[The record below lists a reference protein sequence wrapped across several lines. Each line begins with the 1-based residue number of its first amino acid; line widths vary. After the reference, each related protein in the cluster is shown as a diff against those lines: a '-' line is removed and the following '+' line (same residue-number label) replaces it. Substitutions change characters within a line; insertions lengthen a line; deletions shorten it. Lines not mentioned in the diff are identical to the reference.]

1 MRRLVDNGQDALAGL
16 VFALLVLAVFAHIW
30 FASTPLPFGGPNIL
44 LAIVA
49 TLLAVALWFWRTAP
63 LLRDTVFRRAP
74 RRYPEGGDARRV
86 RAQAF
91 LGRFRPALPALL
103 TALVMW
109 AWVLSVYLRTGTFD
123 SMRIGQ
129 LTVGIGV
136 LFASLCVLSARRARG
151 LIAAIVIATS
161 ISALFGVGVLVVGK
175 PFVDVWLHIASV
187 AESDLETILLYGRT
201 AGAAVHPATL
211 GYQLAVAIVLG
222 FAGLVLG
229 APASRGG
236 RGWALDAVFFL
247 LLMFMLIALAVN
259 ASRAT
264 VLGVTVGVGLCAV
277 GVATGPA
284 RRRCVLRL
292 LVVGPSTLLVLLA
305 IFNPWFNAG
314 NVVEELR
321 PARLEEEDIFGLA
334 VGAEALAS
342 DDPLVLGHRFEG
354 FTPGEEYDFRLRARY
369 GSAYGVRGAIIA
381 TADAAGGIVIT
392 WRAHPKWPVD
402 SYQFCVWEPGAVVP
416 LDKWRDFAP
425 ALRSRGVR
433 LLVADLTVGNAALSR
448 GDPDFLVSEITSLA
462 PGQAYHLQLR
472 TMVDG
477 PASQA
482 HGQADND
489 GRLVFSWRRAVL
501 PSSRYQCR
509 IRRAPAGPW
518 SRWESCQPILSRPP
532 VWPGLRDGSETLRPA
547 EAGAERIGHEFA
559 GFRSWKWY
567 RVQIQETLADGVAR
581 PPRHGEVL
589 FSPRRASHF
598 VVTWPAPRVPE
609 GVAGYR
615 FRTREI
621 EADWLP
627 WRAFKPSLSTEVPAL
642 VLMPTDGSVVLD
654 HAVRHT
660 LLGLPPGTEQR
671 VQLRVRFE
679 RGFGRESAS
688 VGGVVAEDGS
698 LPLAWREPSGTQ
710 VEAVQFRRQS
720 RVLERWLLWRD
731 LASPLDGGFTTVDL
745 AASGRV
751 GYEAAA
757 TAHATQRLG
766 SALRLQP
773 RLLETS
779 DLSARSRVPQTMTAW
794 RYALDHPF
802 GTGVYEPSR
811 VHAGA
816 GLSDAVVE
824 EILRLWPHNQFLH
837 VMVLYGFPGLCLL
850 LLFYGFLVR
859 AAWRVGKLAWREP
872 RAELRF
878 LVVAVVSAWAAYSV
892 NSLLFPTGPFLQD
905 WGHYFVLG
913 LLLSLEGIL
922 AEERR

>member
-1 MRRLVDNGQDALAGL
+1 
-16 VFALLVLAVFAHIW
+16 
-30 FASTPLPFGGPNIL
+30 
-44 LAIVA
+44 
-49 TLLAVALWFWRTAP
+49 
-63 LLRDTVFRRAP
+63 
-74 RRYPEGGDARRV
+74 
-86 RAQAF
+86 
-91 LGRFRPALPALL
+91 
-103 TALVMW
+103 MW
-109 AWVLSVYLRTGTFD
+109 AWVLSVYLRTDNFD
-123 SMRIGQ
+123 SMRMGQ

-222 FAGLVLG
+222 FAILVFG

-236 RGWALDAVFFL
+236 RGRALDAVFFSL
-247 LLMFMLIALAVN
+247 LTFMLIALAVN

-264 VLGVTVGVGLCAV
+264 VLGVTVGVGLCAA

-284 RRRCVLRL
+284 WRRGVPRL
-292 LVVGPSTLLVLLA
+292 LVVGPSTLLALSA
-305 IFNPWFNAG
+305 IFNPWFNVG

-321 PARLEEEDIFGLA
+321 PARLEEEDVFGLA
-334 VGAEALAS
+334 VGGEALAS

-354 FTPGEEYDFRLRARY
+354 LTPGEEYDVRLRARY
-369 GSAYGVRGAIIA
+369 GKGYGVRGAIIA

-392 WRAHPKWPVD
+392 WRAHSKWPVD
-402 SYQFCVWEPGAVVP
+402 SYQFCVWKPGALP
-416 LDKWRDFAP
+416 LDNWRDFAP

-433 LLVADLTVGNAALSR
+433 ILVADLTVGTAALAR
-448 GDPDFLVSEITSLA
+448 DDPDILASEISGLA
-462 PGQAYHLQLR
+462 PGQAYDLQLR

-482 HGQADND
+482 HGQADKD

-509 IRRAPAGPW
+509 VRRVPAGPW
-518 SRWESCQPILSRPP
+518 SRWKSCQPTLSRPP
-532 VWPGLRDGSETLRPA
+532 VWPGLRDGSETLSPA

-589 FSPRRASHF
+589 FSPRRTSHF
-598 VVTWPAPRVPE
+598 VVTWPAPPVPE

-627 WRAFKPSLSTEVPAL
+627 WRAFKPSLSTKVPAL

-660 LLGLPPGTEQR
+660 LLGLPPGTKQR

-698 LPLAWREPSGTQ
+698 LLLAWREPPGTR

-731 LASPLDGGFTTVDL
+731 LVSPLDGGFTTVDL
-745 AASGRV
+745 TASGRV

-773 RLLETS
+773 RLLKTS
-779 DLSARSRVPQTMTAW
+779 DLSARSRVPQTITAW

-802 GTGVYEPSR
+802 GTGVYAPSR

-816 GLSDAVVE
+816 AWSDAVVE

-859 AAWRVGKLAWREP
+859 AAWRAGKLAWREP
-872 RAELRF
+872 CAELRF
-878 LVVAVVSAWAAYSV
+878 LVVAVVSAWVAYSV